1 MTIGGSGQGSR
12 GWVVREQGAMM
23 DRSRNRG
30 GKRCY
35 VYTLMRKDA
44 KAKLMWEDHSVM
56 RVNDEAK

>member
-1 MTIGGSGQGSR
+1 M
-12 GWVVREQGAMM
+12 EM

-44 KAKLMWEDHSVM
+44 KVKLMWEDHSVM